1 MLFKLYL
8 NNFFVILCYILN
20 WFYICKL
27 LYFKLYC
34 IIWIKICMKF
44 LCIKDYNYYDYCLF
58 FVVILIINIYIV
70 FWFFFF
76 IGNEIYIV
84 NMSDLNLLGIK
95 LFLLY
100 V

>member
-1 MLFKLYL
+1 
-8 NNFFVILCYILN
+8 
-20 WFYICKL
+20 
-27 LYFKLYC
+27 
-34 IIWIKICMKF
+34 MKF

-58 FVVILIINIYIV
+58 FVVILIINIYI
-70 FWFFFF
+70 FFFF

-100 V
+100 VQFMFYIDVIYDV